1 MTPKIL
7 VIDDE
12 ADVRTYLKS
21 VLKKE
26 GYEVVT
32 AENGFEGL
40 EVAKK
45 EEPAL
50 VILDLMMPQQSGAD
64 FYRKISHNKTLKDTP
79 IIIVSAATGRHLAA
93 KKPFAVF
100 DKPIDPEAFLATVK
114 KALE

>member
-1 MTPKIL
+1 MTEKIL

-26 GYEVVT
+26 GYEVLT

-45 EEPAL
+45 NTPDL

-64 FYRKISHNKTLKDTP
+64 FYRKLSHSKALKDTP
-79 IIIVSAATGRHLAA
+79 VIIVSAATGRHLAA
-93 KKPFAVF
+93 KKPVAVF
-100 DKPIDPEAFLATVK
+100 DKPIDPEEFLAAVRD
-114 KALE
+114 ALG